1 MGFYF
6 SEFFLLLIENE
17 YVLDSIMYIKQ
28 SLLHSNAVIPD
39 PIRSGLS
46 RAVRIRPFNIKSYLF
61 WPFYILESGKI
72 SV

>member
-17 YVLDSIMYIKQ
+17 YVIDSIMYIKQ
-28 SLLHSNAVIPD
+28 SLHSNAVIPD
-39 PIRSGLS
+39 PIRSRLF
-46 RAVRIRPFNIKSYLF
+46 RALRIRPVNKQSICFGLF
-61 WPFYILESGKI
+61 IVESGKI